1 MENSKIEK
9 IKKSAG
15 ITAKVLKAVSI
26 ILMVGMILAM
36 VGGITTMCLRVGDE
50 GKTVEVFGKSI
61 TVHGMVNF
69 ADLSIHRF
77 DILEGL
83 DIQDPFILAGLNCFC
98 AAVICALAMVAV
110 ILLKRTFT
118 SIETSD
124 TPFKPEILQKIRL
137 TGILVTI
144 ITLTSSIGI
153 AAIVG
158 LTFWCL
164 YCIFD
169 YGTELQKDADETL

>member
-1 MENSKIEK
+1 MENIKLEK
-9 IKKSAG
+9 IKRSAG
-15 ITAKVLKAVSI
+15 VTAKVLKAVRI
-26 ILMVGMILAM
+26 ILMVGMILAF
-36 VGGITTMCLRVGDE
+36 VGGISTMAFRIGDD

-61 TVHGMVNF
+61 TVHGMVSF
-69 ADLSIHRF
+69 GDLSIHRF

-83 DIQDPFILAGLNCFC
+83 NIEDPFTLAGLNCFV
-98 AAVICALAMVAV
+98 AAAICAMAMVAV
-110 ILLKRTFT
+110 ILLERTFK

-124 TPFKPEILQKIRL
+124 TPFRAEILNRIRL
-137 TGILVTI
+137 AGILVTL
-144 ITLTSSIGI
+144 ITLSASIGV

-169 YGTELQKDADETL
+169 YGTELQQGADETL